1 MQKVPAMKTQL
12 SELSQTDAALV
23 HAYLQGETEFQ
34 EAAAALKYSI
44 ATIMQWLCTPLIAE
58 TIKHIKSLE
67 LDRYQAIAARTRTT
81 MMLKLSI
88 AIEAAADKL
97 SEAQTPKDGSPSPAA
112 LFFMRVATL
121 LSRLATFKTADLK
134 AATQLIAKV
143 AQPNQPTKYPQP
155 TQPRRY
161 QD

>member
-1 MQKVPAMKTQL
+1 MQKVPVMKSQL
-12 SELSQTDAALV
+12 SELSQTDAALI

-88 AIEAAADKL
+88 AIEAAADKP

-134 AATQLIAKV
+134 AANQLIAKV
-143 AQPNQPTKYPQP
+143 AQPTKYPQP